1 MKKQAIV
8 RFLVL
13 LLTSLMSSAVM
24 AQGVIKY
31 DFQGTYSFHL
41 TGEQWGTISGLHFDV
56 RQSFGSLL
64 NEPVTNNNVRYWFDR
79 EPFEPSIN
87 LFRDVPVTPSAE
99 GPVSKPDGDHWAIIS
114 FEDGDSISVS
124 RTTGGL
130 FQVSYPYDRFV
141 DQARVVSAHFVG
153 RYQLFNRN
161 ESIEMLGGFNGV
173 YGVPGNWGWNFP
185 GSPSWNRALVS
196 SYNFIDRGTEPVA
209 WYSTSQARDIFANVI
224 EACQP
229 VCEGNAI
236 GLQDLNL
243 NIHGVLN
250 DIASQSEEFRMAYY
264 KGDTRTAMLNS
275 LLAAAQS
282 EPDPQLRR
290 RRHALA
296 NRAMEAFGNEQS
308 HTFRQQQGFAADQRK
323 QSTTEQAMAVT
334 NDALC
339 QMMTEGEVK
348 EATLSQLKQL
358 VQQQEALPRQLQ
370 DRAEESLELLSKEG
384 LGDSYGQVTL
394 TWGDASAEELLLRVY
409 TPGNGTHWASYIPNE
424 GSRTTLRRIG
434 KYKVEVS
441 AVRGS
446 ATNYQLSIRRNGEYD
461 VYDGYISYREMPESY
476 EFTVDSNQSAERE
489 HCRNFTEL

>member
-8 RFLVL
+8 RFWVL

-41 TGEQWGTISGLHFDV
+41 TGKQWGTISGLHFDV

-79 EPFEPSIN
+79 GPFEPSIS

-296 NRAMEAFGNEQS
+296 NRAMEAFGDGQS
-308 HTFRQQQGFAADQRK
+308 RTLTQQQSFFVDRRK
-323 QSTTEQAMAVT
+323 QSATEQAMAVT
-334 NDALC
+334 HDARC
-339 QMMTEGEVK
+339 QMMTDGEVQ
-348 EATLSQLKQL
+348 EDTLGQLQRL
-358 VQQQEALPRQLQ
+358 VQQGALPRQLQ
-370 DRAEESLELLSKEG
+370 SRAEESLQLLSKKIERSN
-384 LGDSYGQVTL
+384 DIQMTL
-394 TWGDASAEELLLRVY
+394 TWDDPNVADLELDVTKPDGRTINGDVTPNGGEYLRMFQPGTYKIQVKTY
-409 TPGNGTHWASYIPNE
+409 T
-424 GSRTTLRRIG
+424 
-434 KYKVEVS
+434 
-441 AVRGS
+441 GS
-446 ATNYQLSIRRNGEYD
+446 ADYQLSIQRGSTID
-461 VYDGYISYREMPESY
+461 VLEGYVSRGSGVDTY
-476 EFTVDSNQSAERE
+476 EFTFDPSQTEE
-489 HCRNFTEL
+489 GQPCQNFTEL